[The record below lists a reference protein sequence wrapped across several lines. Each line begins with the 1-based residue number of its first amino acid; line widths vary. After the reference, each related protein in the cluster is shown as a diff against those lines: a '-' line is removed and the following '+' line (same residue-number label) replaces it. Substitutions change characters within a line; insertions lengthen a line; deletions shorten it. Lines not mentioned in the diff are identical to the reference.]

1 MLCSLLTT
9 ICNPHCL
16 AAVLLASHHE
26 CAKETWLECKNNKT
40 ITHTQDLAAYELE
53 VFPLN
58 IHCASQHCLFCS
70 RCWIRHSY
78 PLCQHFRNAF
88 IFSFAHA
95 ECLVKFAF
103 ALKTRLE
110 QTLSLAVKMPKPHM
124 KWLGWIPGS
133 GSRLQ
138 LSTNADSGRRWG
150 WVKSWVPATNMG
162 NLGYIPSSQFQP

>member
-110 QTLSLAVKMPKPHM
+110 QTLSLAVKCPSPT
-124 KWLGWIPGS
+124 WS
-133 GSRLQ
+133 
-138 LSTNADSGRRWG
+138 G
-150 WVKSWVPATNMG
+150 WVEFLALAPDSSFPPMQI
-162 NLGYIPSSQFQP
+162 LGGGGDGSSLGFLLPTWET